1 MTRQITDLVS
11 SAGWLGPLVFVGLY
25 AVLTV
30 LMVPGAIPSLAAGV
44 LFGAVWGTVL
54 TVAGASTGAA
64 LAFALARRLGHER
77 LRRRAGART
86 ERLDDWLSRR
96 GFLAVLLLRLVPAVP
111 FNALNYAGGLSSVR
125 FSAYLPATVIG
136 IVPGTVAFVT
146 LGDALGRPGSPQF
159 LIALGA
165 IVVMALAATLAQSK
179 WRARSGRA

>member
-1 MTRQITDLVS
+1 MT

-64 LAFALARRLGHER
+64 LAFALARGLGHER
-77 LRRRAGART
+77 LRRRTGERT
-86 ERLDDWLSRR
+86 ERLDEWLSRR
-96 GFLAVLLLRLVPAVP
+96 GFLAVLAPPSRAR
-111 FNALNYAGGLSSVR
+111 GSRSTRSTTRRGLSSVR

-159 LIALGA
+159 LIALGS
-165 IVVMALAATLAQSK
+165 IVVMALAAAFAQSK